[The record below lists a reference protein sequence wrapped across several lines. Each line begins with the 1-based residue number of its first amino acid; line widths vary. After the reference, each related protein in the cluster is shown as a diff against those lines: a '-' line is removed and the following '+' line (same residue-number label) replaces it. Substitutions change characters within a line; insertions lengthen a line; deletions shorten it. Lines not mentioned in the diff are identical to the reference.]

1 MPQAVVWTAA
11 VPFLTVLDAADPGPR
26 CCRLLSS
33 ENSSWLADGHLLPVL
48 SRGLS
53 SRLPFPEEKERA
65 RASKEVSKHSGIFSS
80 SHKNQSYYMRV
91 SLLEP
96 HLIFSSVVSDSLWP
110 HGLQHARPPCLS
122 PTPRAC
128 SNSQPSSQWCHP
140 TISSSFVPFSSH
152 LQFFPASRSFPM
164 SQFLAS
170 GD

>member
-48 SRGLS
+48 SCGLS
-53 SRLPFPEEKERA
+53 SRLPFPEEKERT

-96 HLIFSSVVSDSLWP
+96 HLIFSSVAQSCPTLCDPMDCSMPGLPVHHQLPELAQTHSHQVSD
-110 HGLQHARPPCLS
+110 AI
-122 PTPRAC
+122 
-128 SNSQPSSQWCHP
+128 QPSHLLSYPSPPTFNFSQHQGL
-140 TISSSFVPFSSH
+140 F
-152 LQFFPASRSFPM
+152 Q
-164 SQFLAS
+164 
-170 GD
+170 